1 MSGIKKYS
9 SIHDNWLRE
18 HLEDGTYKELAE
30 RFNSEFI
37 TKTTA
42 NGLRKRADRLG
53 LDKKL
58 NRSHAVKGGL
68 LNKKSWVPI
77 GTERVTDG
85 IVWVK
90 VADER
95 GRYNKKCPGGYTN
108 GGNWRKKAYINWEK
122 EYGSIPQGKRLI
134 YLDGNSLN
142 CDVDNLYFADVAI
155 QMHLARRGW
164 QSSNRELTLAG
175 IKWLELHKVLKD
187 LSKSKEV

>member
-9 SIHDNWLRE
+9 PIHDNWLRE
-18 HLEDGTYKELAE
+18 HLEEGTYEELAE
-30 RFNSEFI
+30 RFNNEFI

-42 NGLRKRADRLG
+42 IGLRRRADRLG

-68 LNKKSWVPI
+68 LNADIELPI
-77 GTERVTDG
+77 GVERVTAG

-90 VADER
+90 VANIR
-95 GRYNKKCPGGYTN
+95 GRYNKKMPGGYSA

-122 EYGSIPQGKRLI
+122 KYGSIPKGKRLV

-142 CDVDNLYFADVAI
+142 CDVDNLYFTDVGI

-164 QSSNRELTLAG
+164 QSDNRELTLAG
-175 IKWLELHKVLKD
+175 IKWLELHKAI
-187 LSKSKEV
+187 KEVAK